1 MIKVRNGKVVSRLAR
16 RCMAANRT
24 RNIVAVIAIVLTTL
38 LFTALFTVA
47 GTLASSLQQ
56 QTFRQLG
63 GDMHGTFK
71 NISWEQVEALRS
83 DGRIVSS
90 GARLIV
96 GMPEDAPFNKTH
108 TEISYMD
115 AVCARGYFC
124 SPTTGALPEEN
135 TDEIACDTRV
145 LSLLGVEPKLG
156 ETITLKYTV
165 GSGTGNDMTVT
176 DSFTLSGFWEF
187 DEASQASMAIVPR
200 SYAEKILSGYRNAGA
215 DPADTTGTW
224 DLNVYLKSAAHI
236 EDDMEAILADFGYQN
251 TDASA
256 GNYIDTGV
264 NWAYIGAQISSRAD
278 PATAAAIAALL
289 ILIVLTGYLIIYNI
303 FQISVANDIRLYGL
317 LKTIGTTARQLRR
330 VIRRQALALCVVGI
344 PLGLL
349 LGWLVGSALCPA
361 VLAILNTYQA
371 EKASANPLIFLGAA
385 AFSLF
390 TVLISCLK
398 PGRMAGKVSPVEAV
412 RWTEGETAKAPKKSR
427 RSRRVTPR
435 TMALANLSRSKG
447 RTALVVLSL
456 SLAVVLLEATC
467 SVANGFDMDKY
478 LDKFVVSDYILGSA
492 GYFQH
497 NGLEPISEEA
507 VESVDAQEGITD
519 SGRVYGAGASA
530 EEFVSEERFREHYGR
545 YNDAESVDAV
555 TRNAERGADGS
566 LADAVNLYG
575 MEDYPLSKLKVID
588 GSLDEFDDVTRN
600 SIAAVLNT
608 DDYGKPIASSNWAR
622 VGDSVTIRYVEE
634 YGYYDIVTGEPTDPA
649 KSENGYYVRAVKYH
663 DVTYTV
669 EAVVTMR
676 TSMSYRFFGNDAFVL
691 PAEAFKNETGVE
703 APMTYLLD
711 VEDGAKPAME
721 SFLKNYTTQVDPS
734 LDYESKSSYTSEFT
748 GTRDMFLLMGG
759 ALSAVIGLVG
769 VLNFLNA
776 MLTSI
781 ISRRRELAILQAT
794 GMTNAQLRAMLVWEG
809 ASYAI
814 LTLAFSTVLCLAAA
828 PLMKGALEG
837 ALWFFTWHFSLLPIA
852 ICAPILIAVSVLTP
866 LLCVRASARQSVVE
880 RLAKAE

>member
-1 MIKVRNGKVVSRLAR
+1 MIKVRNGKVVSRLAS
-16 RCMAANRT
+16 RCMTANRT
-24 RNIVAVIAIVLTTL
+24 RNIVAVIAIALTTL

-47 GTLASSLQQ
+47 GTLASSVQQ

-90 GARLIV
+90 GARLLV
-96 GMPEDAPFNKTH
+96 GMPENAPFNKTH

-115 AVCARGYFC
+115 AVCASGYF
-124 SPTTGALPEEN
+124 STPTTGALPEEN

-156 ETITLKYTV
+156 ETITLTYTV
-165 GSGTGNDMTVT
+165 GGGMGNDMTVT

-187 DEASQASMAIVPR
+187 DEASQSSMAIVPR
-200 SYAEKILSGYRNAGA
+200 SYAEKILSGYKKA

-236 EDDMEAILADFGYQN
+236 EDDMEAVLADLDYQN
-251 TDASA
+251 TDAGA
-256 GNYIDTGV
+256 DNYIDTGV

-289 ILIVLTGYLIIYNI
+289 ILIALTGYLIIYNI

-361 VLAILNTYQA
+361 VLATLDTYQA
-371 EKASANPLIFLGAA
+371 EKASANPLIFAGAA
-385 AFSLF
+385 VFSLL
-390 TVLISCLK
+390 TVLVSCLK

-412 RWTEGETAKAPKKSR
+412 RWTEGEAKKAPKKSR

-507 VESVDAQEGITD
+507 VESVNAQGGITD
-519 SGRVYGAGASA
+519 SGRIYGVGASA

-545 YNDAESVDAV
+545 YDDDETVDAV
-555 TRNAERGADGS
+555 TKNAERGADGS
-566 LADAVNLYG
+566 LADTVSLYG
-575 MEDYPLSKLKVID
+575 MEDYPLSKLTVIS
-588 GSLDEFDDVTRN
+588 GSLGAFDDTPRN
-600 SIAAVLNT
+600 TIAAVLNT
-608 DDYGKPIASSNWAR
+608 DDYGKPTESSNWAK

-634 YGYYDIVTGEPTDPA
+634 YGYYDIATGEPTDPE
-649 KSENGYYVRAVKYH
+649 KSENGYYARAVKYH

-669 EAVVTMR
+669 AAVVTMR
-676 TSMSYRFFGNDAFVL
+676 TSMSYRFYGNDAFVL

-703 APMTYLLD
+703 KPMTYLLD

-721 SFLKNYTTQVDPS
+721 SYLKNYTTQVDPS

-748 GTRDMFLLMGG
+748 GARDMFLLMGG

-814 LTLAFSTVLCLAAA
+814 LTLTFSAALCFATA
-828 PLMKGALEG
+828 PLMKSALES

-866 LLCVRASARQSVVE
+866 LLCVRATARQSVVE